1 MSAGA
6 IDFSILDNILDVG
19 IVINEKGLIHFFNK
33 KAEEFFQWKRTE
45 IIGRNVKMLMPR
57 YTRLPPPPANALNFH
72 SRHFFFFNCVQSVQ
86 R

>member
-57 YTRLPPPPANALNFH
+57 YLLAPPPA
-72 SRHFFFFNCVQSVQ
+72 S
-86 R
+86 